1 MIKLTNLRT
10 GAVELVQ
17 ENNLSSNEV
26 RIHPVEDAPD
36 IASMQDTPPDAVAL
50 GRDTSHVFVGLM
62 PLILQSNLQRIRH
75 DDITITVVIIVA
87 IANLKGN

>member
-26 RIHPVEDAPD
+26 RIHPVEEAPD
-36 IASMQDTPPDAVAL
+36 IASMQDTPPDGAAL
-50 GRDTSHVFVGLM
+50 GREVSSLIIGST
-62 PLILQSNLQRIRH
+62 PLILGSNLRRIGH
-75 DDITITVVIIVA
+75 DGVTIVVIIVA
-87 IANLKGN
+87 IANLEGN